1 MLALL
6 GTMMSSAGGN
16 GGIAYPLDDYPTGN
30 TAAFSVARRLRSG
43 YTGPLIN
50 VRESGGGT
58 TADIFADQFGNLDEA
73 ALLSHV
79 GANDGTVVTIYDQ
92 SASGSFDAT
101 APATANQATIVNAGT
116 IVRGTTNSRP
126 SLDFDSAD
134 PNFYEYSDP
143 GITQLFH
150 LFTVYET
157 SSAASSQKTNSMRA
171 SGTDINYLMSVATTG
186 NGRVSCFV
194 RDGGSFR
201 FATGNTDIPL
211 DEVFVME
218 AAVHTSTTVLE
229 VWLNGVSDDT
239 AAISTGITYG
249 ATKPSTLGRDS
260 NDASSPLS
268 GKWQESLIYHADKT
282 AERASIFANIASYYN
297 VP

>member
-16 GGIAYPLDDYPTGN
+16 GGIAFPLDDFPTGN
-30 TAAFSVARRLRSG
+30 TAAFSVARQLRSG

-92 SASGSFDAT
+92 SVSGSFDAT
-101 APATANQATIVNAGT
+101 APASTNEGVIVNSGT

-134 PNFYEYSDP
+134 PNFYEYADP
-143 GITQLFH
+143 GITQAFH

-157 SSAASSQKTNSMRA
+157 SSGASSQKTNSMRA
-171 SGTDINYLMSVATTG
+171 SGTDINYLFSVATTG

-194 RDGGSFR
+194 RSGASFR
-201 FATGNTDIPL
+201 FTTGGTDIPL

-218 AAVHTSTTVLE
+218 AGVHSSTTALQ
-229 VWLNGVSDDT
+229 VWLNGADDGT
-239 AAISTGITYG
+239 TPLTSPISYG
-249 ATKPSTLGRDS
+249 ATKPCTIGRDS
-260 NDASSPLS
+260 NDASAPIS

-282 AERASIFANIASYYN
+282 ADRANIFANIASYYN
-297 VP
+297 VS